1 MPWRGRRSSY
11 FARRATKAASGVMVG
26 PPVGKGV
33 FMASRVSVIPNVSI
47 GDNAYLGA
55 GTVVLRDVPAGWK
68 MVGNPARR
76 IA

>member
-1 MPWRGRRSSY
+1 
-11 FARRATKAASGVMVG
+11 MVG